1 MATKL
6 LNGYSAMP
14 GNQDLGD
21 KVEQLYGSFGDAWRV
36 SRNRYGA
43 ALAVF
48 MIGHSYY
55 LYFFP
60 AVLMLFWP
68 RSRFVDS
75 QALWA
80 DSLIVEGNREHL
92 FVCQMH

>member
-1 MATKL
+1 MDIRRCLATKIL
-6 LNGYSAMP
+6 
-14 GNQDLGD
+14 
-21 KVEQLYGSFGDAWRV
+21 VEVKRLYGSFRDAWRV
-36 SRNRYGA
+36 SRNRYGV
-43 ALAVF
+43 ALAAF
-48 MIGHSYY
+48 MIRHSYY
-55 LYFFP
+55 LHLFP

-80 DSLIVEGNREHL
+80 DSLTVEGNRGHL